1 MKLAVGTTPKPPKML
16 AGKYR
21 MVEPIGQG
29 AMAVVWRAEL
39 PGPGGKPRSVAV
51 KKMKIGLVGGHD
63 YIAMFMEEARVGAE
77 LRHPNIVQ
85 VFDLVRDSEGTYCLI
100 MEWVPGIDL
109 RGMLGWRRELGQP
122 MPWDLATYIG
132 IQALQGLTAAHER
145 ISSAGNSARV
155 VHRDISPSNILLAET
170 GQAKLADF
178 GLARALD
185 RVRSLTGPGI
195 IKGKLAYIAP
205 EIAHGSPA
213 SPQSDLFAMGCVL
226 WEALAGHPLYEGQN
240 DLAMFQQVQAAN
252 IRPLRQ
258 QRADLP
264 SDLAEIVH
272 QALEPKPER
281 RFASARA
288 MSTALGMVLKRSR
301 GFDGPR
307 ALAAAVAQSRE
318 HWAKAP
324 HDERHSDTMELSVT
338 DVEKLT

>member
-1 MKLAVGTTPKPPKML
+1 VRNPNQPNQ
-16 AGKYR
+16 AG
-21 MVEPIGQG
+21 
-29 AMAVVWRAEL
+29 
-39 PGPGGKPRSVAV
+39 
-51 KKMKIGLVGGHD
+51 
-63 YIAMFMEEARVGAE
+63 
-77 LRHPNIVQ
+77 
-85 VFDLVRDSEGTYCLI
+85 
-100 MEWVPGIDL
+100 
-109 RGMLGWRRELGQP
+109 
-122 MPWDLATYIG
+122 LATYIG

-145 ISSAGNSARV
+145 TSAAGTSARV
-155 VHRDISPSNILLAET
+155 VHRDISPSNILLAEN

-252 IRPLRQ
+252 IRPLRG

-264 SDLAEIVH
+264 KDLAEIVH

-288 MSTALGMVLKRSR
+288 MSTALGMVLKKSR
-301 GFDGPR
+301 GFDGPK

-324 HDERHSDTMELSVT
+324 PDEHSDTMELSVT

>member
-1 MKLAVGTTPKPPKML
+1 LSTAVATKPKPPKLL

-39 PGPGGKPRSVAV
+39 AGPGGKTRSVAV

-85 VFDLVRDSEGTYCLI
+85 VFDLCRDQDGTYCLI

-109 RGMLGWRRELGQP
+109 RGMLGWRRDVGAAL
-122 MPWDLATYIG
+122 PWDLATYVG

-145 ISSAGNSARV
+145 TSAAGTSALV

-170 GQAKLADF
+170 GAVKIADF

-205 EIAHGSPA
+205 EIAHGAPA
-213 SPQSDLFAMGCVL
+213 SAQSDLFAMGCVL

-252 IRPLRQ
+252 IRPLLG
-258 QRADLP
+258 QRPDLP
-264 SDLAEIVH
+264 RDLAEIVH

-281 RFASARA
+281 RFTSARA
-288 MSTALGMVLKRSR
+288 MSTALSMILRKSR
-301 GFDGPR
+301 GFEGPKT
-307 ALAAAVAQSRE
+307 LAAAVRE
-318 HWAKAP
+318 ARAHRARPDAEP
-324 HDERHSDTMELSVT
+324 HSETLELSVT
-338 DVEKLT
+338 DVEKLS

>member
-1 MKLAVGTTPKPPKML
+1 LKLAVGTKPKPPKLL

-85 VFDLVRDSEGTYCLI
+85 VFDLVRDSEGVYCLI

-145 ISSAGNSARV
+145 TSAAGTSARV
-155 VHRDISPSNILLAET
+155 VHRDISPSNILLAEN

-252 IRPLRQ
+252 IRPLRG

-264 SDLAEIVH
+264 KDLAEIVH

-288 MSTALGMVLKRSR
+288 MSTALGMVLKKSR
-301 GFDGPR
+301 GFDGPK

-324 HDERHSDTMELSVT
+324 PDEHSDTLELSVT

>member
-1 MKLAVGTTPKPPKML
+1 MGTKPKPPKLL

-85 VFDLVRDSEGTYCLI
+85 VFDLVRDSEGVYCLI

-109 RGMLGWRRELGQP
+109 RGVLGWRRDIGKPLPWELV
-122 MPWDLATYIG
+122 TFIG
-132 IQALQGLTAAHER
+132 IQGLQGMTAAHER
-145 ISSAGNSARV
+145 IASSGTAAPV
-155 VHRDISPSNILLAET
+155 VHRDISPSNILLSDNGAV
-170 GQAKLADF
+170 KIADF

-205 EIAHGSPA
+205 EIAHGQPA
-213 SPQSDLFAMGCVL
+213 SPRSDLFAMGCVL

-252 IRPLRQ
+252 IRPLREE
-258 QRADLP
+258 RADLP
-264 SDLAEIVH
+264 KDLAEIVH

-288 MSTALGMVLKRSR
+288 MATALGLVLKKSR
-301 GFDGPR
+301 GFEGSK
-307 ALAAAVAQSRE
+307 ALAEAVAEARE
-318 HWAKAP
+318 HKAHAPAKEP
-324 HDERHSDTMELSVT
+324 HSETMELSVT
-338 DVEKLT
+338 DVEKLQ